1 MSKYYNSY
9 GKNQKVIMFAD
20 SDKRHAELLVK
31 LRRDGLSRADF
42 FREIISGY
50 INNNE
55 DLVSFITKVKREK
68 GRVGKKKIDKVY
80 QSIKEGD
87 ELMQK
92 LGLTDDDIDFVFDLI
107 ERGEDEI

>member
-1 MSKYYNSY
+1 
-9 GKNQKVIMFAD
+9 MFAD

-80 QSIKEGD
+80 QSIKDGD

-92 LGLTDDDIDFVFDLI
+92 LGLNDDDIDFVFDLI

>member
-1 MSKYYNSY
+1 
-9 GKNQKVIMFAD
+9 MFAD

-80 QSIKEGD
+80 QSIKDGD

>member
-1 MSKYYNSY
+1 
-9 GKNQKVIMFAD
+9 MFAD